1 MRRYLIIVFAL
12 FLFGI
17 TARSQNSPKLDDFG
31 RIVLN
36 TYLSEQMDVPAEARK
51 LLNTKLSQV
60 ASNYGMAGSSVNPRF
75 IITASIDVGTKDI
88 IAGPPQMIAQNLDV
102 TIFIG
107 DALENKIFCNTT
119 LSLKGVGTNENKAF
133 IDALKKINPKNKDL
147 ASLIEEGKTKI
158 VTYFY
163 TQCDF
168 TIKEAMTLKEQG
180 KYEEAIYKLSI
191 VPEVCQDCYFKCLD
205 TLLYVYQEKIDKD
218 CQVKFQEAKTIWAA
232 AQNPIGAEK
241 AGDVLSTINPMAT
254 CQAEIDAFIKT
265 IDAKLKAD
273 EKARWQFKMKQYAD
287 KIAAQKEQVRIAEA
301 KSIRDDEYRENQ
313 SQRDAEYREKQ
324 AVRNS
329 ELDKIRVSAY
339 RDVAVEYAKNQPKT
353 INYNNIYWR

>member
-75 IITASIDVGTKDI
+75 IITASINVGTKDI

-119 LSLKGVGTNENKAF
+119 LSLKGVGTNENKAL

-147 ASLIEEGKTKI
+147 ASIIEEGKTKI
-158 VTYFY
+158 ITYFN

-168 TIKEAMTLKEQG
+168 TIKEAMTLQEQG
-180 KYEEAIYKLSI
+180 KYEEAIYKLSV

-205 TLLYVYQEKIDKD
+205 TLLYVYQGKIDKD
-218 CQVKFQEAKTIWAA
+218 CNVKFQEAKTIWAA
-232 AQNPIGAEK
+232 NSSSTGAEE
-241 AGDVLSTINPMAT
+241 AAEVLSKIDPLAS
-254 CQAEIDAFIKT
+254 CQPDVEKFISSV
-265 IDAKLKAD
+265 DAKLKAD
-273 EKARWQFKMKQYAD
+273 EKARWEFKMKQYAD
-287 KIAAQKEQVRIAEA
+287 KIAAQKEQVRIAEE
-301 KSIRDDEYRENQ
+301 KSKRDDVYRENQ
-313 SQRDAEYREKQ
+313 SQRNYD
-324 AVRNS
+324 
-329 ELDKIRVSAY
+329 LDKIRVSAY

-353 INYNNIYWR
+353 VTYNNIYWR

>member
-1 MRRYLIIVFAL
+1 MIRYLIIVFAL
-12 FLFGI
+12 CLFGN

-36 TYLSEQMDVPAEARK
+36 SYLSEQMDIPAEARK
-51 LLNTKLSQV
+51 LLDTKLSQV
-60 ASNYGMAGSSVNPRF
+60 ASNYGMGGSSVNPRF
-75 IITASIDVGTKDI
+75 IITASINVGSKDI

-102 TIFIG
+102 TVFIG

-133 IDALKKINPKNKDL
+133 INALKKINPRNKDL
-147 ASLIEEGKTKI
+147 SSLIEEGKAKI
-158 VTYFY
+158 VAYFN

-168 TIKEAMTLKEQG
+168 IIKEAMTIKEQG

-191 VPEVCQDCYFKCLD
+191 VPDVCQDCYFKCLD

-218 CQVKFQEAKTIWAA
+218 CQVKFQEAKTNWAA
-232 AQNPIGAEK
+232 AQNPTGAEE
-241 AGDVLSTINPMAT
+241 AAEVLSKIDPLAS
-254 CQAEIDAFIKT
+254 CQPAVEEFIKS

-273 EKARWQFKMKQYAD
+273 EKAKWEFKIQQYED
-287 KIAAQKEQVRIAEA
+287 QIAKEKEQMRIAEE
-301 KSIRDDEYRENQ
+301 KSIRDDEFRE
-313 SQRDAEYREKQ
+313 SQ
-324 AVRNS
+324 AVRNL
-329 ELDKIRVSAY
+329 ELDKIRVNAY
-339 RDVAVEYAKNQPKT
+339 REVAVEYAKNQPKT

>member
-12 FLFGI
+12 FLLVN

-36 TYLSEQMDVPAEARK
+36 TYLSEQMDIPAEARK
-51 LLNTKLSQV
+51 LLDTKLSQV
-60 ASNYGMAGSSVNPRF
+60 ASNYGMGGSSVNPRF
-75 IITASIDVGTKDI
+75 IITASINVGTKDI

-102 TIFIG
+102 TVFIG

-133 IDALKKINPKNKDL
+133 IDAFKKINPKNKDL

-158 VTYFY
+158 VTYFN

-218 CQVKFQEAKTIWAA
+218 CQVKFQEAKTIWAS
-232 AQNPIGAEK
+232 NSSNTGAEE
-241 AGDVLSTINPMAT
+241 AAEVLSKIDPLAS
-254 CQAEIDAFIKT
+254 CQPAVEEFIKS
-265 IDAKLKAD
+265 IDAKLTAD
-273 EKARWQFKMKQYAD
+273 EKARWEFKMKQYED
-287 KIAAQKEQVRIAEA
+287 KVAKEKEEMRIAEA

-313 SQRDAEYREKQ
+313 SQRDAEYKEKQ
-324 AVRNS
+324 SVRNS
-329 ELDKIRVSAY
+329 ELDKIRVNAY
-339 RDVAVEYAKNQPKT
+339 REVAVEYAKNQPKT

>member
-36 TYLSEQMDVPAEARK
+36 TYLSAQMDVPAEARK
-51 LLNTKLSQV
+51 LLDTKLSQV
-60 ASNYGMAGSSVNPRF
+60 ASNYGMGGSSVNPRF
-75 IITASIDVGTKDI
+75 IITASINVGTKDI
-88 IAGPPQMIAQNLDV
+88 IAGPPQMVAQNLDV

-147 ASLIEEGKTKI
+147 ASLIEEGKTMI
-158 VTYFY
+158 ITYFN

-168 TIKEAMTLKEQG
+168 AIKEAMTLKDQG

-191 VPEVCQDCYFKCLD
+191 VPEVCQDCHFKCLD

-218 CQVKFQEAKTIWAA
+218 CQVKFQEAKTIWAS
-232 AQNPIGAEK
+232 NSSSTGAEE
-241 AGDVLSTINPMAT
+241 AAEVLSKIDPLAS
-254 CQAEIDAFIKT
+254 CQREVEKFIT
-265 IDAKLKAD
+265 SVDAKLKAD
-273 EKARWQFKMKQYAD
+273 EKARWEFKMRQYKDQVA
-287 KIAAQKEQVRIAEA
+287 KEKEELRIAEE

-313 SQRDAEYREKQ
+313 SQRDAVYREKQ
-324 AVRNS
+324 ANRNH
-329 ELDKIRVSAY
+329 ELDKLRVNAY

-353 INYNNIYWR
+353 ITYNNIYWR

>member
-75 IITASIDVGTKDI
+75 IITASINVGTKDI

-133 IDALKKINPKNKDL
+133 IDALKKINPKNNDL

-158 VTYFY
+158 VTYFN

-218 CQVKFQEAKTIWAA
+218 CQVKFQEAKTIWAS
-232 AQNPIGAEK
+232 NSSSTGAEE
-241 AGDVLSTINPMAT
+241 AAEVLSKIDPLAS
-254 CQAEIDAFIKT
+254 CQPDVEKFISSV
-265 IDAKLKAD
+265 DAKLKAD
-273 EKARWQFKMKQYAD
+273 EKARWEFKMKQYAD
-287 KIAAQKEQVRIAEA
+287 KIAAQKEQVRIAEE
-301 KSIRDDEYRENQ
+301 KSKRDDVYRENQ
-313 SQRDAEYREKQ
+313 SQRNYD
-324 AVRNS
+324 
-329 ELDKIRVSAY
+329 LDKIRVSAY

-353 INYNNIYWR
+353 VTYNNIYWR